1 MRDAVL
7 RAERGDRV
15 GVDVD
20 RGDDLRLAL
29 LGERGERGQMAAA
42 PMAPVP
48 MRAALIRRPASGAA
62 GRFGYGVGFGLE
74 SGGEEGSGLV
84 ASRAVGVDVS

>member
-1 MRDAVL
+1 
-7 RAERGDRV
+7 
-15 GVDVD
+15 
-20 RGDDLRLAL
+20 
-29 LGERGERGQMAAA
+29 MAAA